1 MSVASSDAAAR
12 PFSRYSCFLGS
23 GGRSVLVRRSLDR
36 LLERCERPIRHI
48 GVAVSG
54 GADSMALA
62 LLAGPWAKRRG
73 VMLTAV
79 TVDHRMRPE
88 AAAEARQVAA
98 WLRERGIDH
107 ETLTPPDPAKA
118 DPGRRQG
125 SSLPGPLRW
134 SRVHDMA
141 PILTAHHADDRLET
155 LLMRLEAGT
164 GVDGVAGPR
173 GYTRLDGLDVVR
185 PLLGVTK
192 AALMATCRTHDQPWV
207 EDPSNDDGS
216 FTRVQIRKGARI
228 CSTLR

>member
-1 MSVASSDAAAR
+1 
-12 PFSRYSCFLGS
+12 
-23 GGRSVLVRRSLDR
+23 
-36 LLERCERPIRHI
+36 
-48 GVAVSG
+48 
-54 GADSMALA
+54 
-62 LLAGPWAKRRG
+62 
-73 VMLTAV
+73 
-79 TVDHRMRPE
+79 MRPE

-107 ETLTPPDPAKA
+107 ETLTPP
-118 DPGRRQG
+118 
-125 SSLPGPLRW
+125 GPPPKRTQAAARDLRYRALSRW

-216 FTRVQIRKGARI
+216 FTRVRIRKERADLLDSTMTAQRLLRLASAVERLSTATDRFSEQWFRI
-228 CSTLR
+228 TFA